1 MLGYGCHSSQIKGR
15 KTSGNREGAK
25 NSGGKRQAYY
35 QSQVITGK
43 RRSLSALVPVS
54 LTTQVPDQQNFT
66 GATPEWSDSQAP
78 AQKGVYL

>member
-1 MLGYGCHSSQIKGR
+1 MYHELTYEQILKTTKGR
-15 KTSGNREGAK
+15 VRK

-43 RRSLSALVPVS
+43 RRSLSVLAPVS

-66 GATPEWSDSQAP
+66 GATPEWSDSQAL
-78 AQKGVYL
+78 AQKVTGIYL